1 MRGTGSH
8 CAVVLPSPA
17 LVEVFR
23 SERTEELWHSQE
35 QKPRGAQDRRPAGE
49 SPWLSE
55 TPCKSASLGRE
66 ASWQCCLAGAEHNPG
81 IANPASGCSD
91 GSHRAN

>member
-55 TPCKSASLGRE
+55 APCKSASLGRE
-66 ASWQCCLAGAEHNPG
+66 ASWQCCLAGAEHTL
-81 IANPASGCSD
+81 A
-91 GSHRAN
+91 